1 MGCTT
6 EKNFHR
12 GDAEMTE
19 NQVTEGIIGCAIEVH
34 RALGPGLLESIYEEC
49 LAVELRLRRLSF
61 ERQICVPIEYKGER
75 VAVDLRI
82 DLLVERCIVVE
93 LKAVEKVLPVHDAQ
107 LLTYLRLTG
116 NAVGL
121 LINFN
126 VPVLRHGLRRLVNHY
141 RGLRVSAPPR

>member
-1 MGCTT
+1 
-6 EKNFHR
+6 
-12 GDAEMTE
+12 MTE
-19 NQVTEGIIGCAIEVH
+19 NQVTESIIGCAIEVH

-49 LAVELRLRRLSF
+49 LAVELDLRGLSF
-61 ERQICVPIEYKGER
+61 ERQICVPIRYKGQR
-75 VAVDLRI
+75 VGVDLRI
-82 DLLVERCIVVE
+82 DLLVERRIVVE
-93 LKAVEKVLPVHDAQ
+93 LKAIEKILPVHDAQ

-126 VPVLRHGLRRLVNHY
+126 VPILRDGLRRLVNDY

>member
-1 MGCTT
+1 
-6 EKNFHR
+6 
-12 GDAEMTE
+12 MTE
-19 NQVTEGIIGCAIEVH
+19 NQVTESIIGCAIEMH

-49 LAVELRLRRLSF
+49 LAVELDLRGVSF
-61 ERQICVPIEYKGER
+61 EQQICVPIQYKGQR
-75 VAVDLRI
+75 VASDLRI
-82 DLLVERCIVVE
+82 DLLVEQRIVVE
-93 LKAVEKVLPVHDAQ
+93 LKAVEKILPVHDAQ

-126 VPVLRHGLRRLVNHY
+126 VPILRDGLRRLVNKY